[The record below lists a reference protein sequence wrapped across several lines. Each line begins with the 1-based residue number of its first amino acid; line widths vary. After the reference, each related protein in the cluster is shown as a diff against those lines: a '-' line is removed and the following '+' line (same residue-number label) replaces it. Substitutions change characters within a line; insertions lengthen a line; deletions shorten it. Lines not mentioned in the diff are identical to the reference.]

1 MQAPANFRYSTIIP
15 IRYGDMDTL
24 GHVNNAKYLTYLEQ
38 SRISYIRDR
47 GLWDGSLSA
56 QGLIIAR
63 IEIDYR
69 APISMDDVQ
78 ATVWTRVSRIGTKS
92 FDMTQ
97 LVLVERAD
105 QTVTAAEA
113 KTVTVVYDYTAA
125 ATAPIPDAWRS
136 LITSFE
142 PA

>member
-1 MQAPANFRYSTIIP
+1 MQAPENYRYSTIIP

-69 APISMDDVQ
+69 APISMDDGEAV
-78 ATVWTRVSRIGTKS
+78 VWTRVSRIGTKS

-105 QTVTAAEA
+105 QVVTAAEA
-113 KTVTVVYDYTAA
+113 RTVIVVYDYTAA
-125 ATAPIPDAWRS
+125 VTALIPDAWRT

-142 PA
+142 AV

>member
-1 MQAPANFRYSTIIP
+1 MHAPENYRYNTIIP

-69 APISMDDVQ
+69 APITMDDGQ
-78 ATVWTRVSRIGTKS
+78 AVVWTRVSRIGNKS

-97 LVLVERAD
+97 AVMVERD
-105 QTVTAAEA
+105 GQVITAAEA
-113 KTVTVVYDYTAA
+113 RTVIVVYDYTAN
-125 ATAPIPDAWRS
+125 ATAPVPEAWRT
-136 LITSFE
+136 LIKSFD
-142 PA
+142 AL

>member
-1 MQAPANFRYSTIIP
+1 MQAPDSYRYSTDIP

-69 APISMDDVQ
+69 APISMDDRQ
-78 ATVWTRVSRIGTKS
+78 AVVWTRVSRIGNKS

-97 LVLVERAD
+97 LVVVGRSE
-105 QTVTAAEA
+105 QVITAAEA
-113 KTVTVVYDYTAA
+113 RTVIVVYDYTAA
-125 ATAPIPDAWRS
+125 VTTPIPDAWRS
-136 LITSFE
+136 LITTFE
-142 PA
+142 SA

>member
-1 MQAPANFRYSTIIP
+1 MQAPENFRYSTAIP

-47 GLWDGSLSA
+47 GMWDGSLSE

-69 APISMDDVQ
+69 APISMDDGE
-78 ATVWTRVSRIGTKS
+78 AIVWTRVSRIGTKS

-97 LVLVERAD
+97 VVLVERGD
-105 QTVTAAEA
+105 QIVTAAEA
-113 KTVTVVYDYTAA
+113 KTVIVVYDYTAA
-125 ATAPIPDAWRS
+125 ATSPIPDAWRV
-136 LITSFE
+136 LIATFE
-142 PA
+142 AE

>member
-1 MQAPANFRYSTIIP
+1 MDTPENYRYSTTIP

-56 QGLIIAR
+56 QGLIVAR

-69 APISMDDVQ
+69 APISMDDGQ
-78 ATVWTRVSRIGTKS
+78 AIVWTRVSRIGNKS

-97 LVLVERAD
+97 VVMVERGEH
-105 QTVTAAEA
+105 VITAAEA
-113 KTVTVVYDYTAA
+113 KSVIVVYDYTASV
-125 ATAPIPDAWRS
+125 TAPIPDSWRT
-136 LITSFE
+136 LITSFD
-142 PA
+142 PL

>member
-1 MQAPANFRYSTIIP
+1 MHAPEHYRYSTTIP

-69 APISMDDVQ
+69 APISMDDGQ
-78 ATVWTRVSRIGTKS
+78 AVVWTRVSRIGNKS

-97 LVLVERAD
+97 IVLVERGD
-105 QTVTAAEA
+105 QVITAAEA
-113 KTVTVVYDYTAA
+113 KTVIVVYDYT
-125 ATAPIPDAWRS
+125 TGVTVPVPESWRTLIGSFDA
-136 LITSFE
+136 L
-142 PA
+142 

>member
-1 MQAPANFRYSTIIP
+1 MQQPENYRYKTVIP

-69 APISMDDVQ
+69 APISMDDGQ
-78 ATVWTRVSRIGTKS
+78 ATVWTRVSRIGNKS

-97 LVLVERAD
+97 SVMVARGE
-105 QTVTAAEA
+105 QTITAAEA
-113 KTVTVVYDYTAA
+113 KTVIVVYDYTAA
-125 ATAPIPDAWRS
+125 ATVAIPEAWRS
-136 LITSFE
+136 LIADYE
-142 PA
+142 QA

>member
-1 MQAPANFRYSTIIP
+1 MHAPENYRYSTAIP

-47 GLWDGSLSA
+47 GLWNGSLSA

-69 APISMDDVQ
+69 APISMEDGQTV
-78 ATVWTRVSRIGTKS
+78 VWTRVSRIGNKS
-92 FDMTQ
+92 FDMAQ
-97 LVLVERAD
+97 LVLVERAGK
-105 QTVTAAEA
+105 VITAAEA
-113 KTVTVVYDYTAA
+113 NTVIVVYDYTAA
-125 ATAPIPDAWRS
+125 VTTPIPDTWRA
-136 LITSFE
+136 LINTFE
-142 PA
+142 SA

>member
-1 MQAPANFRYSTIIP
+1 MHAPEGYRYSTTIP

-69 APISMDDVQ
+69 APISMDDGQ
-78 ATVWTRVSRIGTKS
+78 AVVWTRVSRIGNKS

-97 LVLVERAD
+97 VVLVERGD
-105 QTVTAAEA
+105 HLLTAAEA
-113 KTVTVVYDYTAA
+113 KTVVVVYDYPAA
-125 ATAPIPDAWRS
+125 ATAPIPDPWRV
-136 LITSFE
+136 LITNFE
-142 PA
+142 SI

>member
-1 MQAPANFRYSTIIP
+1 MQAPENFRYSTAIP

-47 GLWDGSLSA
+47 GMWDGSLSE

-69 APISMDDVQ
+69 APISMDDGE
-78 ATVWTRVSRIGTKS
+78 AIVWTRVSRIGTKS

-97 LVLVERAD
+97 VVLVERGD
-105 QTVTAAEA
+105 QIVTAAEA
-113 KTVTVVYDYTAA
+113 KTVIVVYDYTAA
-125 ATAPIPDAWRS
+125 ATAPIPDAWRV
-136 LITSFE
+136 LIATFE
-142 PA
+142 AE

>member
-1 MQAPANFRYSTIIP
+1 MQTPENYRYSTTIP

-24 GHVNNAKYLTYLEQ
+24 NHVNNATYLTYLEQ

-47 GLWDGSLSA
+47 GMWDGSLSA

-69 APISMDDVQ
+69 APISMEDGQ
-78 ATVWTRVSRIGTKS
+78 AVVWTRVSRIGTKS

-97 LVLVERAD
+97 TVRVLRGTQD
-105 QTVTAAEA
+105 IIAAEA
-113 KTVTVVYDYTAA
+113 RTVVVVYDYTANTTVA
-125 ATAPIPDAWRS
+125 VPDTWRDQ
-136 LITSFE
+136 INAFE
-142 PA
+142 SA

>member
-1 MQAPANFRYSTIIP
+1 MQAPQNYRYSTFIP

-47 GLWDGSLSA
+47 GMWDGSLSA

-69 APISMDDVQ
+69 APISMDDGQ
-78 ATVWTRVSRIGTKS
+78 AVVWTRVSRIGNKS
-92 FDMTQ
+92 FEMTQ
-97 LVLVERAD
+97 VVLAERGG
-105 QTVTAAEA
+105 QTLTAAEA
-113 KTVTVVYDYTAA
+113 KTVIVVYDYT
-125 ATAPIPDAWRS
+125 TGVTVPVPDSWRA
-136 LITSFE
+136 LITQFE
-142 PA
+142 SL

>member
-1 MQAPANFRYSTIIP
+1 MHAPENYRYSTIIP

-47 GLWDGSLSA
+47 GLWDGSVST

-69 APISMDDVQ
+69 APISMDDGQ
-78 ATVWTRVSRIGTKS
+78 AIVWTRASRIGNKS

-97 LVLVERAD
+97 TVLVERGN
-105 QTVTAAEA
+105 QVVTAAEA
-113 KTVTVVYDYTAA
+113 KTVIVVYDYTAGV
-125 ATAPIPDAWRS
+125 TVPIPESWRA
-136 LITSFE
+136 LITSFDSL
-142 PA
+142 

>member
-1 MQAPANFRYSTIIP
+1 MQVPANFRYSTIIP